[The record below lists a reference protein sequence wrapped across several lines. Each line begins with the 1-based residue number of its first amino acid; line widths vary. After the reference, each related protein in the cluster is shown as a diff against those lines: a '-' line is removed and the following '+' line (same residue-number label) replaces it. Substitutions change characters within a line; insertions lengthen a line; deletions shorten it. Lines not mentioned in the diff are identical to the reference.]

1 MAILYITG
9 MAFVT
14 YLIRDSSDFF
24 SQENRESLYPVFS
37 LLCSLYLPD
46 SNDFSGDILCDQQ
59 RLKRISWC
67 GCCRGTCFL

>member
-1 MAILYITG
+1 MAILYITV

-14 YLIRDSSDFF
+14 YLIRVIPLTFF
-24 SQENRESLYPVFS
+24 RKKIENPY
-37 LLCSLYLPD
+37 
-46 SNDFSGDILCDQQ
+46 DFSGDILCDQQ